1 MTTRMIVPLMFG
13 LIGAA
18 ILVWLG
24 TWQMQR
30 LAWKQSLLAEIDA
43 RMVAA
48 PVALPDAPDATADQY
63 LPVAVTGVLDPAYI
77 RVLVS
82 QKQIGAG
89 YRIISPLTVGDR
101 RILVD
106 RGFMLV
112 EDQLPAL
119 PTGPV
124 TFSGNLLWPVEV
136 DAYTPA
142 PDLGKNIWFARDLP
156 AMAAALDTEPM
167 LIVARQGPDG
177 GVITPLPIDGAG
189 IPNDH
194 LNYAITWYSLAVVWL
209 GMTGF
214 LLWRIRRQAV

>member
-1 MTTRMIVPLMFG
+1 MAHQYQPVIATGEL
-13 LIGAA
+13 GA
-18 ILVWLG
+18 
-24 TWQMQR
+24 
-30 LAWKQSLLAEIDA
+30 E
-43 RMVAA
+43 
-48 PVALPDAPDATADQY
+48 
-63 LPVAVTGVLDPAYI
+63 YI

-82 QKQIGAG
+82 QKQVGAG

-101 RILVD
+101 RVLVD
-106 RGFMLV
+106 RGFILV
-112 EDQLPAL
+112 EDPLPAL

-124 TFSGNLLWPVEV
+124 TFTGNLLWPAEM
-136 DAYTPA
+136 DSFIPA

-156 AMAAALDTEPM
+156 AMAAALNTEPV

-177 GVITPLPIDGAG
+177 GTITPLPIDGAG

-194 LNYAITWYSLAVVWL
+194 LNYAITWYSLAIVWL

>member
-24 TWQMQR
+24 TWQLQR

-43 RMVAA
+43 RMMAA

-101 RILVD
+101 RVLVD

-112 EDQLPAL
+112 EDQLPPL

-124 TFSGNLLWPVEV
+124 TFAGNLLWPVEV
-136 DAYTPA
+136 DGYTPA

-156 AMAAALDTEPM
+156 AMAVALDTEPV